1 MKKRVFLFIICVSI
15 SFWASAQIDS
25 ENKSIA
31 IPAIETDMPDED
43 PEKINEP
50 ETKIEMPIAPKPQ
63 KSKEEFKMPKKEF
76 SMVQKDKYRSS
87 AELFSGNVSKQMQA
101 IRQQELVNYGSQ
113 VNQFLGEFRTSAKKV
128 NIIYRDHM
136 YPDGD
141 LIRVYVNDDIIHP
154 SVLLTSGYN
163 GFFLTLKPG
172 INKIDFLAL
181 NQGESGPNTAEF
193 QVIGDNGEVISKN
206 TWNLATGVR
215 ASIILTKE
223 ENGTLRLGSTEK

>member
-1 MKKRVFLFIICVSI
+1 MVLFV
-15 SFWASAQIDS
+15 SAQID
-25 ENKSIA
+25 NKTNSIA
-31 IPAIETDMPDED
+31 IPAIES
-43 PEKINEP
+43 NEP
-50 ETKIEMPIAPKPQ
+50 ENEPEINIQPQTQLKAPVAVQPKA
-63 KSKEEFKMPKKEF
+63 KENFNLPKKEF
-76 SMVQKDKYRSS
+76 SMIENDKYRSS
-87 AELFSGNVSKQMQA
+87 GELFTGTLSKQMNA
-101 IRQQELVNYGSQ
+101 IRSQEIQNYGSQ

-163 GFFLTLKPG
+163 GFFLNLEPG

-193 QVIGDNGEVISKN
+193 QVIDDKGQIISKN
-206 TWNLATGVR
+206 TWNLATGVK
-215 ASIILTKE
+215 ASIILTKA
-223 ENGTLRLGSTEK
+223 ENGALQLGSVDE

>member
-1 MKKRVFLFIICVSI
+1 MERNTLLFIFFFSVL
-15 SFWASAQIDS
+15 FFASAQMDS
-25 ENKSIA
+25 NNKTIA
-31 IPAIETDMPDED
+31 IPAMETNEPENE
-43 PEKINEP
+43 PEKINKP
-50 ETKIEMPIAPKPQ
+50 EAKIEMPIAPTPKED
-63 KSKEEFKMPKKEF
+63 KEEFTLPKKEF

-87 AELFSGNVSKQMQA
+87 AELFSGNVDKQMQA
-101 IRQQELVNYGSQ
+101 IRNKELVNYGSQ

-154 SVLLTSGYN
+154 SVLLTTAYK
-163 GFFLTLKPG
+163 GFFLTLQPG

-193 QVIGDNGEVISKN
+193 QVIGDNGEIISKN
-206 TWNLATGVR
+206 VWNLATGVR
-215 ASIILTKE
+215 ASIVLSKE
-223 ENGTLRLGSTEK
+223 ENGTLKLGSTEK